1 MFFLGFGNYRLF
13 PDRGRLFIFTRSLSQ
28 LMEEKIS
35 IKAVDQ
41 YSIFFATKLADSFF
55 QKNEKISGKEIL
67 SLSQIK
73 QVNLFAIKELM
84 CLWNV
89 ESEKWR
95 SPFFNYDA
103 GEVQEATAQL
113 KNVLSNN
120 ILVSKKDFL
129 PLLKAAV
136 SQTLYLVLSPY
147 DFYVNILDQKKGLVR
162 IDELKN
168 ETRYLKINQKPLEK
182 LVEKLEARKADI
194 IMGNEAFGMLD
205 HILEEVNFTPED
217 VEKYLAEFSKVV
229 PLKIESL
236 FEGKES
242 KAPVAKEQPKAAA
255 NNNEE
260 KKNDFRIKDGLTINQ
275 KFMFTKM
282 LFSGDFEIFT
292 EAIERLDNLESLK
305 QATNY
310 INENYP
316 HWDRESEEFEEFIA
330 VVQRKFS

>member
-1 MFFLGFGNYRLF
+1 
-13 PDRGRLFIFTRSLSQ
+13 
-28 LMEEKIS
+28 MEEKIS
-35 IKAVDQ
+35 IKAVEE
-41 YSIFFATKLADSFF
+41 YSNIFASKLADSFF
-55 QKNEKISGKEIL
+55 QKNEKINGKEIL
-67 SLSQIK
+67 SFCEIK
-73 QVNLFAIKELM
+73 QVNLFALKELLR
-84 CLWNV
+84 LWNV
-89 ESEKWR
+89 ENEKWR

-103 GEVQEATAQL
+103 TEVQQAAEQL

-120 ILVSKKDFL
+120 ILVSKKDFF

-136 SQTLYLVLSPY
+136 TQTLLLVLSPY
-147 DFYVNILDQKKGLVR
+147 DFYVNVLDQKKGLVR
-162 IDELKN
+162 VDELKN
-168 ETRYLKINQKPLEK
+168 ETRYLKINQRPLEK

-217 VEKYLAEFSKVV
+217 VDRYLAEFSKVV
-229 PLKIESL
+229 PLKIENL
-236 FEGKES
+236 FEAKEN
-242 KAPVAKEQPKAAA
+242 KALRSKEQPKSVANS

-260 KKNDFRIKDGLTINQ
+260 KKNDLRIKDSLTINQ

-292 EAIERLDNLESLK
+292 EAIERLDNLDSLK

-330 VVQRKFS
+330 VVQRKFA